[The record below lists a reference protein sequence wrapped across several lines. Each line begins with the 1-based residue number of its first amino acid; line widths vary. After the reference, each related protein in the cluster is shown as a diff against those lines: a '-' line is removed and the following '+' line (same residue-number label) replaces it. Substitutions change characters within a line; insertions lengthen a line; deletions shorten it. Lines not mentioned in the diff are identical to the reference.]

1 MAENS
6 DAYPHFWAILEQL
19 PVALLYKESAKAD
32 IFANETAC
40 KLLGIIQPEKKPL
53 KLSQLSEIR
62 LLDQQHNKI
71 SLLSNPL
78 LMALGGTE
86 IRQPVLLDING
97 TSSPYMLQSQ
107 LIKLQFSLGNTIIVT
122 LCPMQETIDNTAAA
136 PSPDTHK
143 VDKSGD
149 KNAVQSTDIAELEE
163 ALAFDK
169 LMSLISTELINVS
182 SEALDQHVE
191 DALAALGEFCH
202 ADRSYLFQFN
212 DNLTEMSNTHEWVRE
227 GVTAH
232 KENLQ
237 QIPDHALPY
246 FFDKIQQDHIF
257 AVADVSQLP
266 PEASSEQQEFNNED
280 IRSVLCTAMLAGK
293 QLIGFVGCDMVA
305 RQRNWTSNDLRR
317 IKLVGEM
324 IANSIQ
330 NVNYRVSL
338 QQIQQQLLSAN
349 QELQKQANQDGLTGL
364 ANRRHFDEKLLE
376 ELQRSARSKLPLSLI
391 LLDIDLFKP
400 YNDHYG
406 HQAGDE
412 ALQQV
417 AAALRKEARRQGEVA
432 ARYGGEEFALILPA
446 TDSEACLEVAERVQ
460 QHIKELKIRHSQSDI
475 ASYLT
480 ASIGCYSVIADKNTS
495 AKHMLSKADQA
506 LYQAKAAGRNTIISA
521 S

>member
-1 MAENS
+1 MADNS
-6 DAYPHFWAILEQL
+6 DCYPHFWAILDPL

-32 IFANETAC
+32 IFANAAAR
-40 KLLGIIQPEKKPL
+40 KLLGVSQPDKPL
-53 KLSQLSEIR
+53 SLPQLSEVR
-62 LLDQQHNKI
+62 LLDQQHHKI

-78 LMALGGTE
+78 LLALSGTAL
-86 IRQPVLLDING
+86 RQQVLLDIKG
-97 TSSPYMLQSQ
+97 SIAPYILQSQ
-107 LIKLQFSLGNTIIVT
+107 LIKLQFSLGNTIVVT
-122 LCPMQETIDNTAAA
+122 LCPLQDNAGTTVAN
-136 PSPDTHK
+136 PSAYSP
-143 VDKSGD
+143 S
-149 KNAVQSTDIAELEE
+149 ADIAELEE

-169 LMSLISTELINVS
+169 LMSLISTELINVD

-212 DNLTEMSNTHEWVRE
+212 DDLSEMSNTHEWVRE

-232 KENLQ
+232 KDNLQ
-237 QIPDHALPY
+237 HIPDHALPY
-246 FFDKIQQDHIF
+246 FFEKIQQDHIF

-280 IRSVLCTAMLAGK
+280 IRSVLCTAMLAGNK
-293 QLIGFVGCDMVA
+293 LIGFVGCDMVA

-338 QQIQQQLLSAN
+338 QQIQQELLTAN

-376 ELQRSARSKLPLSLI
+376 ELQRSARHKVPLSLI

-417 AAALRKEARRQGEVA
+417 AAALITESRRQGEIA
-432 ARYGGEEFALILPA
+432 ARYGGEEFVLILPSS
-446 TDSEACLEVAERVQ
+446 DSKACLEVAERVQ
-460 QHIKELKIRHSQSDI
+460 KHIKTLQIKHCKSDV
-475 ASYLT
+475 APYLS

-506 LYQAKAAGRNTIISA
+506 LYQAKAAGRNRIIVA

>member
-1 MAENS
+1 MADNS
-6 DAYPHFWAILEQL
+6 DPYPHFWAILEQL

-32 IFANETAC
+32 IFANAAARA
-40 KLLGIIQPEKKPL
+40 LLGNIAPHKPL
-53 KLSQLSEIR
+53 SLPQLSEIR
-62 LLDQQHNKI
+62 LLDQQQQKI
-71 SLLSNPL
+71 SLLNNPL

-86 IRQPVLLDING
+86 VSQQVLLDNKG
-97 TSSPYMLQSQ
+97 TTAPYMLQSQ

-122 LCPMQETIDNTAAA
+122 LCPLQQTADSAA
-136 PSPDTHK
+136 I
-143 VDKSGD
+143 
-149 KNAVQSTDIAELEE
+149 QSSAKTTTTDIAELEE

-182 SEALDQHVE
+182 SDALDQHVE

-212 DNLTEMSNTHEWVRE
+212 ADLTEMSNTHEWVRD
-227 GVTAH
+227 GVSAH
-232 KENLQ
+232 KDNLQ
-237 QIPDHALPY
+237 HIPDHALPY
-246 FFDKIQQDHIF
+246 FFEKIQHDHIF

-266 PEASSEQQEFNNED
+266 PEATNEQQEFNNED
-280 IRSVLCTAMLAGK
+280 IRSVLCIAMLAGQ

-330 NVNYRVSL
+330 NVNYRISL
-338 QQIQQQLLSAN
+338 QQIQQELLAAN

-400 YNDHYG
+400 FNDHYG

-417 AAALRKEARRQGEVA
+417 ATALRKEARRQGEVA
-432 ARYGGEEFALILPA
+432 ARYGGEEFALILPGCD
-446 TDSEACLEVAERVQ
+446 TDACLEVAERVQ
-460 QHIKELKIRHSQSDI
+460 QHIKALQIQHSQSDV
-475 ASYLT
+475 ARYLT
-480 ASIGCYSVIADKNTS
+480 ASIGCYTVIADKNTS
-495 AKHMLSKADQA
+495 AKQLLSKADQA

-521 S
+521 A

>member
-1 MAENS
+1 MADS
-6 DAYPHFWAILEQL
+6 ADTHPHFWALLDKL
-19 PVALLYKESAKAD
+19 PVALLYKESAKAE
-32 IFANETAC
+32 ILANAAARQLFGFTANQQS
-40 KLLGIIQPEKKPL
+40 LN
-53 KLSQLSEIR
+53 LSQLSEIR
-62 LLDQQHNKI
+62 LLDQQQKKI

-78 LMALGGTE
+78 LLALGGTE
-86 IRQPVLLDING
+86 FSQQVILELKG
-97 TSSPYMLQSQ
+97 HAAPYQLQSQ

-122 LCPMQETIDNTAAA
+122 LCPLQAAA
-136 PSPDTHK
+136 SSSPLSKT
-143 VDKSGD
+143 
-149 KNAVQSTDIAELEE
+149 AVPAPDIAELEE

-182 SEALDQHVE
+182 SDALDLHVE

-212 DNLTEMSNTHEWVRE
+212 HDITEMSNTHEWVRE
-227 GVTAH
+227 GISAH
-232 KENLQ
+232 KDNLQ
-237 QIPDHALPY
+237 HIPEHALPY
-246 FFDKIQQDHIF
+246 FFEKIQQDHIF
-257 AVADVSQLP
+257 AVSDVSQLP
-266 PEASSEQQEFNNED
+266 PEAAGERQEFNNED
-280 IRSVLCTAMLAGK
+280 IRSVLCTAMLAGQ

-330 NVNYRVSL
+330 NVNYRSSL
-338 QQIQQQLLSAN
+338 QQIQQELLAAN

-364 ANRRHFDEKLLE
+364 ANRRQFDEKLLE
-376 ELQRSARSKLPLSLI
+376 EIQRSARSGLPLSLM

-400 YNDHYG
+400 FNDHYG

-417 AAALRKEARRQGEVA
+417 ASALSKEAKRQGEIA
-432 ARYGGEEFALILPA
+432 ARYGGEEFALILPGSDNQTCQEIA
-446 TDSEACLEVAERVQ
+446 QRVQ
-460 QHIKELKIRHSQSDI
+460 QHIKALNIRHAKSDV

-480 ASIGCYSVIADKNTS
+480 ASIGCYSLVADKDTN
-495 AKHMLSKADQA
+495 AKQMLNKADKA
-506 LYQAKAAGRNTIISA
+506 LYQAKAAGRNRVIAA

>member
-1 MAENS
+1 MADNS
-6 DAYPHFWAILEQL
+6 DCYPHFWAILDPL
-19 PVALLYKESAKAD
+19 PVALLYKESAKTD
-32 IFANETAC
+32 IFANAAARQ
-40 KLLGIIQPEKKPL
+40 LLGVSQPDKPL
-53 KLSQLSEIR
+53 SLPQLSEVR
-62 LLDQQHNKI
+62 LLDQQHHKI

-78 LMALGGTE
+78 LLALSGTALS
-86 IRQPVLLDING
+86 QQVLLDIKG
-97 TSSPYMLQSQ
+97 SIAPYILQSQ

-122 LCPMQETIDNTAAA
+122 LCPLQDSAGTTVAN
-136 PSPDTHK
+136 PSAYSP
-143 VDKSGD
+143 S
-149 KNAVQSTDIAELEE
+149 ADIAELEE

-169 LMSLISTELINVS
+169 LMSLISTELINVD

-212 DNLTEMSNTHEWVRE
+212 DDLSEMSNTHEWVRE

-232 KENLQ
+232 KDNLQ
-237 QIPDHALPY
+237 HIPDNALPY
-246 FFDKIQQDHIF
+246 FFEKIQQDHIF

-266 PEASSEQQEFNNED
+266 PEASSEQEEFNNED
-280 IRSVLCTAMLAGK
+280 IRSVLCTAMLAGNK
-293 QLIGFVGCDMVA
+293 LIGFVGCDMVA

-338 QQIQQQLLSAN
+338 QQIQQELLAAN

-417 AAALRKEARRQGEVA
+417 ADALNKEARRQGEVA

-446 TDSEACLEVAERVQ
+446 SDHQACLDVAERVQ
-460 QHIKELKIRHSQSDI
+460 QHIKALQIKHCKSDVVP
-475 ASYLT
+475 YLT

-506 LYQAKAAGRNTIISA
+506 LYQAKAAGRNRIIVA